1 MYIWLKRSYVVVISL
16 IAIISFLLLGISLFA
31 HGHFHQQEEV
41 EHEIRAIHVMYIVA
55 VVIIVL
61 TIFGAFGIWKEK
73 KWALI
78 VFAVG
83 MILSSLYMLAA
94 NIQGLVAQPTLA
106 EDIKKQYLSLL
117 PLANATDAL
126 NEIQTELECCGLE
139 GYQDW
144 KFNIPESCL
153 CTEESTKPCVAA
165 PRNSSLVNGQKDDL
179 PVMIYEKGCLSYLIT
194 SVMSIFGIVLGIILG
209 ILLLWVLSIVLCI
222 AILCQLARKKHT
234 PAVAYSAEAKAGN
247 YTTLTELPGHS

>member
-1 MYIWLKRSYVVVISL
+1 
-16 IAIISFLLLGISLFA
+16 
-31 HGHFHQQEEV
+31 
-41 EHEIRAIHVMYIVA
+41 MYIVA

-61 TIFGAFGIWKEK
+61 TLFGAFGVWKEK

-83 MILSSLYMLAA
+83 MILSSLYMLAT
-94 NIQGLVAQPTLA
+94 NIQGLVAQPKVLRT

-117 PLANATDAL
+117 PLVNATDAL

-153 CTEESTKPCVAA
+153 CTKESTNPCVSVKENTSTQT
-165 PRNSSLVNGQKDDL
+165 PCVTGSIISRIHLSSRSN
-179 PVMIYEKGCLSYLIT
+179 
-194 SVMSIFGIVLGIILG
+194 
-209 ILLLWVLSIVLCI
+209 
-222 AILCQLARKKHT
+222 
-234 PAVAYSAEAKAGN
+234 
-247 YTTLTELPGHS
+247 